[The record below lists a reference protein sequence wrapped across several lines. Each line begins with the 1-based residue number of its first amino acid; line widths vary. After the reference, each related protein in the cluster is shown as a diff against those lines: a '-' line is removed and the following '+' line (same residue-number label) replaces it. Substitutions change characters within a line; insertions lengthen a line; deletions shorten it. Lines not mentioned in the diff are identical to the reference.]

1 MKRRKYIRKPLKITY
16 DLFQRVENG
25 DFEYIYRGNFTQ
37 TLTRKIL
44 SLAESNLQ
52 KLVDKS
58 SLQNRIYFI
67 MVEGLQNVTRH
78 QDDVSGDSADLSGI
92 FAIQKKG
99 SRYLITTG
107 NMVVNSKVDS
117 LKQRLEWVN
126 SLDREELKKLHREIL
141 STGEL
146 SDKGGA
152 GLGLIE
158 MARRSGN
165 KLLFDFEY
173 VDLYWSYFYLQTEI
187 PSRIE
192 QGAEDTEKSHN
203 ESIKNI
209 KSLNNL
215 LAKKDILLNFNGNFN
230 QNNILSLLS
239 IIKGQMS
246 MSSSAKKVYYIMV
259 EMLQNIS
266 KHGENMEESTE
277 GIAGIFYLCQTSDE
291 YILTSGNYVKSSK
304 VEAFKAKLEYINE
317 LNDDELNDYFNK
329 ILLDQTAVDPKRT
342 GLGFV
347 DLRLKCHR
355 KIAFDFTNVNE
366 DFAFFTLQ
374 TSISLK

>member
-1 MKRRKYIRKPLKITY
+1 MIRRKNINKPLKITY

-25 DFEYIYRGNFTQ
+25 DFEYIYRGSFTQ

-78 QDDVSGDSADLSGI
+78 QDDTTGDSIDSSGI

-107 NMVVNSKVDS
+107 NLIVNSKVDS
-117 LKQRLEWVN
+117 LKQRLERVN

-187 PSRIE
+187 PSRGELGIE
-192 QGAEDTEKSHN
+192 EIVTDDN
-203 ESIKNI
+203 ESIRSIKN
-209 KSLNNL
+209 LNHL
-215 LAKKDILLNFNGNFN
+215 LSKKDILLNFNGNFN

-246 MSSSAKKVYYIMV
+246 MSSPAKKVYYIMV

-266 KHGENMEESTE
+266 KHGENIDDYPE
-277 GIAGIFYLCQTSDE
+277 GNSGIFYLSQTDE
-291 YILTSGNYVKSSK
+291 EYVLTSGNFIENSK
-304 VEAFKAKLEYINE
+304 VEAFKERLEMINE
-317 LNDDELNDYFNK
+317 LNEDELNEYFNK
-329 ILLDQTAVDPKRT
+329 ILLDQSAVDPQKT
-342 GLGFV
+342 GLGFI
-347 DLRLKCHR
+347 DIRLKSHR
-355 KIAFDFTNVNE
+355 KLAFDFTKVN
-366 DFAFFTLQ
+366 DVISFFTLQ
-374 TSISLK
+374 TSIKLK

>member
-1 MKRRKYIRKPLKITY
+1 
-16 DLFQRVENG
+16 
-25 DFEYIYRGNFTQ
+25 
-37 TLTRKIL
+37 
-44 SLAESNLQ
+44 
-52 KLVDKS
+52 
-58 SLQNRIYFI
+58 LQNRIYFI

-78 QDDVSGDSADLSGI
+78 QDEVIDETTDYSGI

-99 SRYLITTG
+99 ARYLITTG
-107 NMVVNSKVDS
+107 NLIVNSKVDS
-117 LKQRLEWVN
+117 LKQKLERVN
-126 SLDREELKKLHREIL
+126 SLDREDLKKLHREIL

-187 PSRIE
+187 PSRNE
-192 QGAEDTEKSHN
+192 MPVVVDEAADQ

-209 KSLNNL
+209 KSLNHML
-215 LAKKDILLNFNGNFN
+215 SKRDILLNFNGAFN

-246 MSSSAKKVYYIMV
+246 MSSPAKKVYYIMV

-266 KHGENMEESTE
+266 KHGDNPEEISDGTS
-277 GIAGIFYLCQTSDE
+277 GIFYLGQNE
-291 YILTSGNYVKSSK
+291 EEFVLTSGNFVKN
-304 VEAFKAKLEYINE
+304 ERIEDFKSRLDMINE
-317 LNDDELNDYFNK
+317 LNEDELNEYFNK
-329 ILLDQTAVDPKRT
+329 ILLDQSAIDPQKT
-342 GLGFV
+342 GLGFI
-347 DLRLKCHR
+347 DMRLKTHR
-355 KIAFDFTNVNE
+355 KIAYDFTKTDD
-366 DFAFFTLQ
+366 DFSFFTLQ
-374 TSISLK
+374 TSIKLV

>member
-1 MKRRKYIRKPLKITY
+1 MIRRKNINKPLKITY

-25 DFEYIYRGNFTQ
+25 DFEYIYRGSFTQ

-78 QDDVSGDSADLSGI
+78 QDDITGDNNDFSGI

-99 SRYLITTG
+99 GRYLITTG
-107 NMVVNSKVDS
+107 NLIVNSKVDS
-117 LKQRLEWVN
+117 LKQKLERVN

-187 PSRIE
+187 PSRDESGVQIE
-192 QGAEDTEKSHN
+192 ESDDN
-203 ESIKNI
+203 ESIKSI
-209 KSLNNL
+209 KSLNHL
-215 LAKKDILLNFNGNFN
+215 LSKKDILLNFNGNFN

-246 MSSSAKKVYYIMV
+246 MSSPAKKVYYIMV

-266 KHGENMEESTE
+266 KHGENIEEYPE
-277 GIAGIFYLCQTSDE
+277 GNSGIFYLSQTDE
-291 YILTSGNYVKSSK
+291 EFILTSGNFVENSK
-304 VEAFKAKLEYINE
+304 VDAFKARLEEINE
-317 LNDDELNDYFNK
+317 LNEDQLNDYFNA
-329 ILLDQTAVDPKRT
+329 ILLDQSAVDPQKT
-342 GLGFV
+342 GLGFI
-347 DLRLKCHR
+347 DIRLKSHR
-355 KIAFDFTNVNE
+355 KIAFDFTTVN
-366 DFAFFTLQ
+366 DTYSFFTMQ
-374 TSISLK
+374 TSIKLK

>member
-1 MKRRKYIRKPLKITY
+1 MIRKRTSNRPLKITY
-16 DLFQRVENG
+16 DLFKRVEKG
-25 DFEYIYRGNFTQ
+25 DFEYIYRGSFTQ

-52 KLVDKS
+52 RLVDKS

-78 QDDVSGDSADLSGI
+78 QDEVKEEVGDYSGI

-99 SRYLITTG
+99 PRYFITTG
-107 NMVVNSKVDS
+107 NLIVNSKVDS
-117 LKQRLEWVN
+117 LKQKLEKVN

-187 PSRIE
+187 PSRHEVEEIVNENAE
-192 QGAEDTEKSHN
+192 Q

-209 KSLNNL
+209 KNLNQML
-215 LAKKDILLNFNGNFN
+215 SKRDILLNFNGAFN

-246 MSSSAKKVYYIMV
+246 MSSPAKKVYYIMV

-266 KHGENMEESTE
+266 KHGDNMEEQIDGTS
-277 GIAGIFYLCQTSDE
+277 GIFYLGQTE
-291 YILTSGNYVKSSK
+291 EEFILTSGNFIKN
-304 VEAFKAKLEYINE
+304 ERIDNFRDRLDMINE
-317 LNDDELNDYFNK
+317 LNEDELNEYFNK
-329 ILLDQTAVDPKRT
+329 ILLDQTLIDPQKT
-342 GLGFV
+342 GLGFI
-347 DLRLKCHR
+347 DMRLKTQR
-355 KIAFDFTNVNE
+355 RIAYDFTKVND
-366 DFAFFTLQ
+366 DFSFFTMQ
-374 TSISLK
+374 TSIKLK